1 MQNRFLHRIYLWG
14 YGGRAMPRWF
24 RRAIARSELH
34 RAWLSGRDGFFC
46 ERGIQYGP
54 ANAYGLKGST

>member
-1 MQNRFLHRIYLWG
+1 MQNHFLHRIYLWG
-14 YGGRAMPRWF
+14 YSGRVTPRWF

-46 ERGIQYGP
+46 EHGIQYGP
-54 ANAYGLKGST
+54 ASAYGLKGST